1 MTVLSQTITQTQG
14 RHNHTPHILPLRLY
28 FTVGGALLVLTA
40 ITVAVAHFDL
50 GPLNLTVAMLIA
62 AIKASLVALFFMHLK
77 YDNKLY
83 AIIFVTALLFMAIFI
98 IFTLFDTMTRDEIS
112 PEESGPINPKAVI
125 YDQQA
130 TRSAKPGMTGEEHGE
145 ASH

>member
-1 MTVLSQTITQTQG
+1 MTVLSQTHNG
-14 RHNHTPHILPLRLY
+14 RSHTPHILPLRLY
-28 FTVGGALLVLTA
+28 FAVGGSLLVLTA

-83 AIIFVTALLFMAIFI
+83 AVIFVTALLFMAIFI

-112 PEESGPINPKAVI
+112 PEEGGPINPKAVI

-130 TRSAKPGMTGEEHGE
+130 TGTAEPGVVTDEHGE
-145 ASH
+145 NTH

>member
-1 MTVLSQTITQTQG
+1 MSALLQTQG
-14 RHNHTPHILPLRLY
+14 GHNHTPHILPLKLY
-28 FTVGGALLVLTA
+28 FGVGGALLVLTV
-40 ITVAVAHFDL
+40 ITVAVAQFDL

-83 AIIFVTALLFMAIFI
+83 AVIFVTALLFMAIFI

-112 PEESGPINPKAVI
+112 PEEGGPIDPKAVI
-125 YDQQA
+125 YNQEAAGTSDPA
-130 TRSAKPGMTGEEHGE
+130 VTTDENGET
-145 ASH
+145 SH